1 MHHLYGIYENL
12 RLKMLSETG
21 TSTLRVMVQ
30 LLIFRRVL
38 FKEMVQL
45 LIVFKEKSFFQIQR
59 QKRYFKEI
67 VQNVDFGHNE

>member
-1 MHHLYGIYENL
+1 MYHLYGIYENL

-38 FKEMVQL
+38 FKE
-45 LIVFKEKSFFQIQR
+45 KSFLFQIQR
-59 QKRYFKEI
+59 QMRYLKEI
-67 VQNVDFGHNE
+67 VHNVDFGHNE

>member
-38 FKEMVQL
+38 FKE
-45 LIVFKEKSFFQIQR
+45 KSFRFQIQR